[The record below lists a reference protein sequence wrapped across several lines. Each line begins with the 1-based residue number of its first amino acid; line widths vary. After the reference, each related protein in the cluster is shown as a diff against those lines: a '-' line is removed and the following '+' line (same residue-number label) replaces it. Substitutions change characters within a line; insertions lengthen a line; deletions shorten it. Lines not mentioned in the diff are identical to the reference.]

1 MRKRFGIRVKLIL
14 VVIPV
19 VLALIFSFFAL
30 STSMLVR
37 QAKENLVSESL
48 VYTGEIEAWAEGIVK
63 EINVY
68 VDVINAGIFADDGE
82 VLRYMENTVDRN
94 DSYPAGL
101 YMGDDNGVYLD
112 ASGWV
117 PDEDWVL
124 VERDWYIEG
133 KEHETLA
140 FGEPYYDSQ
149 SGQVCVSASVKM
161 DYAIACRVLAADIYL
176 DDVSAM
182 MSEITIGDSGKAFL
196 VTRGSQTVLA
206 HPDASMIDVKLNDG
220 TADSFYQNVG
230 RVLQN
235 QGSGLREIK
244 GDSGTYFVCI
254 HNIGQTDW
262 CLVTYISKADVLSD
276 LRKLQVIM
284 ACIAL
289 IAAIVL
295 IVVITWIMNQVVRP
309 VKQVTDVLS
318 MVAEGDFSKNIA
330 TANAGGN
337 DEIAGMSSSMQMFL
351 EKMRRIISDISGTAD
366 WLNQQAQENGTVS
379 ESLKASAGE
388 QSNAMTVLG
397 EMVRE
402 LSDTANQAAE
412 GMENLAEIIH
422 RTRSEGEDAG
432 IVMQETVK
440 ASKDGHDAMEK
451 IRLGMNG
458 IEETMTSLERQIKQT
473 EEAVAQIG
481 SMVGLIVDIAEE
493 TNLLSLNAT
502 IEAARAGEAG
512 KGFAVV
518 AEQIGR
524 LAENSGVAADDI
536 SKLTVDI
543 RETVNRAAA
552 HMEESVDRVRE
563 STVLIETATKTFDGV
578 FSQVEKTD
586 AMVGNMVLL
595 VDEVDTLASR
605 MMGTAKEQLHVTE
618 EINHSA
624 GLLDTYTRTVNDNS
638 ESVAESARALKE
650 QSGRLSESMDQFTL

>member
-19 VLALIFSFFAL
+19 VLALIISFFAL

-48 VYTGEIEAWAEGIVK
+48 VYTGEIEAWAEGILK

-68 VDVINAGIFADDGE
+68 VDAINSGIFPSDDA

-94 DSYPAGL
+94 ASYPVGL

-117 PDEDWVL
+117 PDDDWVL

-133 KEHETLA
+133 KEHGTLA
-140 FGEPYYDSQ
+140 FGEPYYDSL

-161 DYAIACRVLAADIYL
+161 NDPTACRVLAADISL
-176 DDVSAM
+176 DYVSAM
-182 MSEITIGDSGKAFL
+182 MSNITIGDSGKAFL

-206 HPDASMIDVKLNDG
+206 HPDASMIDVKLNDAG
-220 TADSFYQNVG
+220 TDSLYQNVG

-235 QGSGLREIK
+235 QGSGLREMK
-244 GDSGTYFVCI
+244 GDRGTYFVCI

-276 LRKLQVIM
+276 LRKLQVIIV
-284 ACIAL
+284 CIAL

-295 IVVITWIMNQVVRP
+295 IVVIIWMLNQVVRP

-330 TANAGGN
+330 TGNTGGN

-351 EKMRRIISDISGTAD
+351 ERMRKIISDISGTAD

-379 ESLKASAGE
+379 GSLKTSADE
-388 QSNAMTVLG
+388 QAKAMTVLG

-402 LSDTANQAAE
+402 LSETANQAAE
-412 GMENLAEIIH
+412 GMESLAEIIH

-432 IVMQETVK
+432 IVMQETVR
-440 ASKDGHDAMEK
+440 ASKDGHDAMEE
-451 IRLGMNG
+451 IRISMNG
-458 IEETMTSLERQIKQT
+458 IGETITSLESQIKQT

-536 SKLTVDI
+536 SKLTIDI

-552 HMEESVDRVRE
+552 HMEESVDRVKE
-563 STVLIETATKTFDGV
+563 STVLIESATKTFDGV

-586 AMVGNMVLL
+586 AMVGNMVSL
-595 VDEVDTLASR
+595 VDEVDMLASR
-605 MMGTAKEQLHVTE
+605 MMGAAKEQLHVAE
-618 EINHSA
+618 EITRSA
-624 GLLDTYTRTVNDNS
+624 GLLDTYTKTVNDNS
-638 ESVAESARALKE
+638 ESVAESAKALEE